1 MFVWKAII
9 SPLGTASYYIM
20 IDRMC
25 ALCSFGASEHLKKL
39 SRKILDLEDCVWWTI
54 GGLLMAISL
63 KGH

>member
-25 ALCSFGASEHLKKL
+25 ALCSFGASEH
-39 SRKILDLEDCVWWTI
+39 
-54 GGLLMAISL
+54 
-63 KGH
+63 